1 MGAVMANEVS
11 CKVFGTFF
19 EPLQAKGVALETMVE
34 GTTISVARLR
44 DKKERMDWAEMC
56 QILKNVHPHF
66 TDEERLQLGRNYLRS
81 PGMRFGMVI
90 ARLMFQPMDFY
101 RWMNKPRE
109 GLGNQM
115 FTCVTPSHKELSPNH
130 IQMEL
135 TVPEG
140 YEPCW
145 DFFVL
150 SAGNM
155 MELPCLLGLP
165 ESKVTLT
172 RIPRGARFD
181 IIVPLRTPL
190 FARVWRVITWPFTIR
205 SAAKELKEAHETLL
219 YKYEELEAA
228 RVTLDIQATRLRTA
242 HTISDVIHN
251 DLDLTRTARSI
262 ATALVEQAH
271 FAWAEI
277 SVAKSD
283 LSAHFGAQTDGV
295 MLEHEL
301 TTKSGPIGTL
311 RVQMQRTADMTERE
325 ELLAFVKPTLEL
337 ALQNALAYQ
346 ELSEYKAGLEKLVEQ
361 RTSELRKAHDE
372 LASMVTDLRDAQA
385 AREKFFGNISHEIRT
400 PLSLILLA
408 AADIERRSGGSL
420 DERSRAGLASVND
433 AARKLVRLVDELL
446 LLAAG
451 QEGKLVI
458 AREPTDLAAMLKQIV
473 NAWRPVAEAA
483 GLDIAGTLPARFVAS
498 VDPVALE
505 RVVSNLVSNAVKYT
519 PRGGHIE
526 LQLAVTTEHVRI
538 SVLDTGP
545 GIDAELAQRLFGRF
559 ERSQGGDRRKTGTG
573 IGLALVKQL
582 SEAHGGTVEAIAR
595 PTGGTEL
602 RVLLPASIGIDNVV
616 AIGPTTL
623 RTHHAPAVDPSA
635 VTSGTVFR
643 PSGLSAGTIL
653 VAEDQP
659 ALAESIARLLCDQYT
674 VVVALDGNAAL
685 ELVKQHEPQLLITDV
700 EMPGMTGIELAAK
713 FRETTERVAPI
724 IILSAVI
731 DLRTRVAGLEA
742 GAIDY
747 VSKPFDPAELKA
759 RVQSQ
764 FRMRDLAARLQRAE
778 QLSSMGILTS
788 GLAHELRNPANG
800 IVNAI
805 APLTELLP
813 EELIGPETDAGQLID
828 AMRSSAE
835 QIAFLVRQL
844 LGFRNNG
851 RLELRPSEAPALVQR
866 AVALA
871 KNALVGVDVRTDLT
885 IDRRIVCAAPL
896 LVQVLANLVENAGHA
911 AGRGGWVAVRATSV
925 DGRVLIEI
933 TDSGAGVPIE
943 LRERIFEPFF
953 TTKAPGKGTGLGLS
967 VARAIAHRHN
977 GTLELR
983 EVAGRTAFVLDVPAE
998 STVVVKASAV

>member
-1 MGAVMANEVS
+1 MNEVS
-11 CKVFGTFF
+11 CKVFGIFSR
-19 EPLQAKGVALETMVE
+19 PLQEKGVPLETMVQ
-34 GTTISVARLR
+34 GTNVSLDRLR
-44 DKKERMDWAEMC
+44 DKKERIDWGDFV
-56 QILKNVHPHF
+56 QIMKNMRPHF
-66 TDEERLQLGRNYLRS
+66 TDEEYVQIGRRYMHQ
-81 PGMRFGMVI
+81 PGLRFGFVI
-90 ARLMFQPMDFY
+90 ARMLFQPMDFY

-115 FTCVTPSHKELSPNH
+115 FNCIVPSQRELAPNK
-130 IQMEL
+130 IEIDL
-135 TVPEG
+135 TVADG
-140 YEPCW
+140 YEVVW
-145 DFFVL
+145 DFFLV
-150 SAGNM
+150 SMGNVE
-155 MELPCLLGLP
+155 ELPRLCGLP
-165 ESKVTLT
+165 RAEVKLSP
-172 RIPRGARFD
+172 IPRGGRFHVT
-181 IIVPLRTPL
+181 VPLRTPVL
-190 FARVWRVITWPFTIR
+190 MRVWRFLTWPFVAR
-205 SAAKELKEAHETLL
+205 AAAKELKEAHESLL
-219 YKYEELEAA
+219 DKYEELEAA
-228 RVTLDIQATRLRTA
+228 RLTLDIQATRLRTA

-262 ATALVEQAH
+262 ATALVEQAK
-271 FAWAEI
+271 FTWAEI
-277 SVAKSD
+277 TVAQSD
-283 LSAHFGAQTDGV
+283 LAAQFGEQNGGIT
-295 MLEHEL
+295 LEHEL
-301 TTKSGPIGTL
+301 TTKTGSIGVL
-311 RVQMQRTADMTERE
+311 RVQTQASADMHERE

-361 RTSELRKAHDE
+361 RTAELRTAHDE
-372 LASMVTDLRDAQA
+372 LASMVTDLRNAQA

-408 AADIERRSGGSL
+408 AADIERRSGASL

-451 QEGKLVI
+451 QEDKLVL
-458 AREPTDLAAMLKQIV
+458 APEPTDLAAMLKQIV
-473 NAWRPVAEAA
+473 NAWRPAAEVA
-483 GLDIAGTLPARFVAS
+483 GLEIAGNVPARFVAN
-498 VDPVALE
+498 VDPVAIE
-505 RVVSNLVSNAVKYT
+505 RIVSNLVSNAVKYT
-519 PRGGHIE
+519 PRGGHIDLE
-526 LQLAVTTEHVRI
+526 LAVTGEHVRV

-545 GIDAELAQRLFGRF
+545 GIDADLAKRLFGRF
-559 ERSQGGDRRKTGTG
+559 QRSQGDDRRKTGTG

-582 SEAHGGTVEAIAR
+582 AEAHGGSVEAVAR

-602 RVLLPASIGIDNVV
+602 RVLLPASLHIDNVV
-616 AIGPTTL
+616 AIGSSTL
-623 RTHHAPAVDPSA
+623 RTNHAPVVDGSA

-643 PSGLSAGTIL
+643 PDGVSAGTIL

-659 ALAESIARLLCDQYT
+659 NLAESIAKLLCDQYT

-685 ELVKQHEPQLLITDV
+685 ELVKQHQPQLLITDV

-713 FRETTERVAPI
+713 FRETTDRVAPI

-742 GAIDY
+742 GAVDY
-747 VSKPFDPAELKA
+747 VTKPFDPAELKA

-764 FRMRDLAARLQRAE
+764 FRMRDLTARLQRAE

-813 EELIGPETDAGQLID
+813 EELIGPDTDAGQLIE

-851 RLELRPSEAPALVQR
+851 KLELRASEVPALVQR
-866 AVALA
+866 AVTLA
-871 KNALVGVDVRTDLT
+871 KNALAGVDVRSDLT
-885 IDRRIVCAAPL
+885 VAGRILCAAPL

-911 AGRGGWVAVRATSV
+911 AGRGGWVAIRATSAN
-925 DGRVLIEI
+925 GRTCIEV
-933 TDSGAGVPIE
+933 TDSGPGVPAQ
-943 LRERIFEPFF
+943 LRERIFEPFY

-983 EVAGRTAFVLDVPAE
+983 EVDGRTAFVLDVPAE
-998 STVVVKASAV
+998 SHAAAKASAV